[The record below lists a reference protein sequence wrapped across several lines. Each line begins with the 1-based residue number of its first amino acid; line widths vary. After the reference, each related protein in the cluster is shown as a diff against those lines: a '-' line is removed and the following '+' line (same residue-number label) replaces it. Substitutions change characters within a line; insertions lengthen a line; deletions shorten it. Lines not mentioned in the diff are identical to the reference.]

1 MRHGRIPSV
10 GQRTRRSTARG
21 LVAACHVQPTV
32 ALTGFTA
39 ALAVAAGCGRKCLTV
54 GAAALTGQLVI
65 GWSNDFW
72 DRSIDARAGRLD
84 KPIVTGSVSAD
95 VVRNGA
101 IVAAAAC
108 VPLSLL
114 CGRRAASAH
123 LVLVGSGLAY
133 NAKLKNTPLSV
144 APYLVAFGALPAF
157 AALSAD
163 RRRLP
168 RTNTM
173 IVAALLGAGAHFI
186 NVLPDTEADAITGV
200 RGLPQRLGPTR
211 SLYAGA
217 SLLTASAVLV
227 AAFGRHPSTSLQRTL
242 LTTCGAA
249 VAAVIASARTGRQRL
264 AQSMSLIAAASTVMF
279 YVTQALVK
287 TGTGDAAGRAEH
299 VMLAAG
305 SVVDAAA
312 HARP

>member
-1 MRHGRIPSV
+1 MRQDCTSLV
-10 GQRTRRSTARG
+10 GQASRPSTTRG
-21 LVAACHVQPTV
+21 LIAACHVQPTIAV
-32 ALTGFTA
+32 TAFTA
-39 ALAVAAGCGRKCLTV
+39 ALAIAECGGRKALAV
-54 GAAALTGQLVI
+54 GAAALSGQLVI

-95 VVRNGA
+95 LVRTSA

-123 LVLVGSGLAY
+123 LAVVGAGLAY
-133 NAKLKNTPLSV
+133 NAKLKSTPLSV

-157 AALSAD
+157 VALSAD
-163 RRRLP
+163 RGLLP

-173 IVAALLGAGAHFI
+173 IAGGLLGAGAHFI
-186 NVLPDTEADAITGV
+186 NVLPDTEADEITGV

-217 SLLTASAVLV
+217 ALLTGSAVLV
-227 AAFGRHPSTSLQRTL
+227 AGFGRHPSSSLQRTL
-242 LTTCGAA
+242 LATSGAA
-249 VAAVIASARTGRQRL
+249 VAAVIGSARSGRQHVAR
-264 AQSMSLIAAASTVMF
+264 SISLVAAASTVAL
-279 YVTQALVK
+279 YVAQVP
-287 TGTGDAAGRAEH
+287 
-299 VMLAAG
+299 AG
-305 SVVDAAA
+305 SAS
-312 HARP
+312 RR